1 MKRKTNIFYEQTS
14 DSHFLTFDN
23 YTESLTGDILAINQK
38 LFPSRFLCVYLKSL
52 DKDQVDD
59 DTYNTNKSDLIK
71 YLSAYYENKLAFLRD
86 NLPKNGDTELR
97 HPLSYLI
104 MLLYYYAKVKDQN
117 YNGSISDLEDD
128 LINTPTTFANIS
140 NIIDFPHLGDVVEYD
155 YNGTFADII
164 CTISPSKRVKPTFN
178 ICDNTITSQNRID
191 KKEYKDADG
200 NAYSTEHLYG
210 WNSGELISNNTNDN
224 TSAIKTYIE
233 QTPIFDDAE
242 NHIYYTQNCITGIKL
257 NEHHDSIK
265 FNLIIPLFDS
275 LEINNIITNDIDES
289 NNETSSTIVL
299 NDTSEQLDKG
309 YTQKN
314 IPLGIYFSDNTITL
328 ESEETGKYSSN
339 WSLLI
344 STQFKPFPYSLKI
357 QNNEYSPDAIKD
369 AYITFAE
376 ILSKQTKYVDM
387 LNKYNELIIA
397 LQSKI
402 IRLENTINN
411 MGTVQNIDEL
421 WSKTSDL
428 DSKIDSRY
436 NELKARI
443 DELNEFLDQSR
454 IKWKIKNS

>member
-1 MKRKTNIFYEQTS
+1 MKRKTNIFYEQNS

-23 YTESLTGDILAINQK
+23 YTEALTGDILAINQK
-38 LFPSRFLCVYLKSL
+38 LFPSRFLCVYLEAL
-52 DKDQVDD
+52 DKDKVTTDE
-59 DTYNTNKSDLIK
+59 YNENKADLIQN

-104 MLLYYYAKVKDQN
+104 MLLYHYAFNKA
-117 YNGSISDLEDD
+117 GIESINNTNITD
-128 LINTPTTFANIS
+128 INTLESNFTTDLATAHPD
-140 NIIDFPHLGDVVEYD
+140 IINFPHLGDVVEYD

-164 CTISPSKRVKPTFN
+164 CTISPSKRVKPTF
-178 ICDNTITSQNRID
+178 TISTISSQDRHD
-191 KKEYKDADG
+191 MYEYKDANGD
-200 NAYSTEHLYG
+200 NYSNTCLYG
-210 WNSGELISNNTNDN
+210 WNIDELTANTAINDYVNIPPVWDNKTDKIYN
-224 TSAIKTYIE
+224 TQSS
-233 QTPIFDDAE
+233 
-242 NHIYYTQNCITGIKL
+242 ITGITISA
-257 NEHHDSIK
+257 NHDSIK
-265 FNLIIPLFDS
+265 FNVIIPLFDS

-289 NNETSSTIVL
+289 NNETSSTIIL

-357 QNNEYSPDAIKD
+357 QNDEYSPDAIKD

-387 LNKYNELIIA
+387 LNKYNELIIS

-411 MGTVQNIDEL
+411 MGTIQNIDEL
-421 WSKTSDL
+421 WSKNSDL
-428 DSKIDSRY
+428 DSKIDNRY
-436 NELKARI
+436 KELKTRI
-443 DELNEFLDQSR
+443 DELEEFLDQSR